1 MVLIPP
7 RYLIVEKFEVFVTV
21 FIALYVDIVKASQ
34 KAVEADLTP
43 FVEASSTIALVRDGP
58 VIKVAIAPGSKPD
71 YYDFRMVLIPP
82 RYLIVEKFEVF
93 VTVFIALYVDIVKA
107 SQKAVE
113 ADLTPFVEASSTIA
127 LVRDG
132 PVIKVAIAPGSKPD
146 YYDFRMVLIPPRYL
160 IGEKFEVF
168 VTVFIALYV
177 DIVKASQ
184 KAVEADLT
192 PFVEASST
200 IALVRDGPVI
210 KVAIA
215 PGSKPDYYDFRMVLI
230 PPRYLIVEKFEVFV
244 TVFIALYVDI
254 VKASQ
259 KAVEADLIPFVEASS
274 TIALVRDGPVIKV
287 AIAPGSKPDYYD
299 FRMVLIPPRYLIVEK
314 FEVFVT
320 VFIALYVDIVKASQK
335 AVEADL
341 TPFVEASSTIALVR
355 DGPVIKVAIAPGS
368 KPDYYDFRMV
378 LIPPR
383 YLIVEKFEVFVTV
396 FIALYVDI
404 VKASQKAVEA
414 DLIPFVEASS
424 TIALVRDGPVI
435 KVAIAPGSK
444 PDYYDFRMVLIPPR
458 YLIGEKFEVFVTVFI
473 ALYVD
478 IVKASQKAVEA
489 DLTPFVEASS
499 TIALVRDG
507 PVIKVAIAP
516 GSKPDYY
523 DFRMVLIPPRYLI
536 GEKFE
541 VFVTVFIALYVDI
554 VKASQKAVE
563 ADLTPFVEASSTIAL
578 VRDGPVIKVAIAP
591 GSKPDYYDFRMVLIP
606 PRYLIG
612 EKFEVFVTVF
622 IALYVDIVKA
632 SQKAV
637 EADLTPFVEA
647 SSTIA
652 LVRDGPVIKVAIA
665 PGSKPDYYDF
675 RMVLIPPRYLIG
687 EKFEVF
693 VTVFIALYVDIVK
706 ASQKAVEADLTP
718 FVEASST
725 IALVRDGP
733 VIIFSSWV
741 LFTCLG
747 NSSGA
752 SLESIE
758 STSIGRN
765 WSGSLLHPF
774 PGT

>member
-230 PPRYLIVEKFEVFV
+230 PPRYLI
-244 TVFIALYVDI
+244 
-254 VKASQ
+254 
-259 KAVEADLIPFVEASS
+259 
-274 TIALVRDGPVIKV
+274 
-287 AIAPGSKPDYYD
+287 
-299 FRMVLIPPRYLIVEK
+299 
-314 FEVFVT
+314 
-320 VFIALYVDIVKASQK
+320 
-335 AVEADL
+335 
-341 TPFVEASSTIALVR
+341 
-355 DGPVIKVAIAPGS
+355 
-368 KPDYYDFRMV
+368 
-378 LIPPR
+378 
-383 YLIVEKFEVFVTV
+383 
-396 FIALYVDI
+396 
-404 VKASQKAVEA
+404 
-414 DLIPFVEASS
+414 
-424 TIALVRDGPVI
+424 
-435 KVAIAPGSK
+435 
-444 PDYYDFRMVLIPPR
+444 
-458 YLIGEKFEVFVTVFI
+458 GEKFEVFVTVFI

-507 PVIKVAIAP
+507 PVI
-516 GSKPDYY
+516 SKSIT
-523 DFRMVLIPPRYLI
+523 L
-536 GEKFE
+536 
-541 VFVTVFIALYVDI
+541 
-554 VKASQKAVE
+554 VKTA
-563 ADLTPFVEASSTIAL
+563 
-578 VRDGPVIKVAIAP
+578 
-591 GSKPDYYDFRMVLIP
+591 
-606 PRYLIG
+606 
-612 EKFEVFVTVF
+612 
-622 IALYVDIVKA
+622 
-632 SQKAV
+632 
-637 EADLTPFVEA
+637 
-647 SSTIA
+647 
-652 LVRDGPVIKVAIA
+652 
-665 PGSKPDYYDF
+665 
-675 RMVLIPPRYLIG
+675 
-687 EKFEVF
+687 
-693 VTVFIALYVDIVK
+693 
-706 ASQKAVEADLTP
+706 
-718 FVEASST
+718 
-725 IALVRDGP
+725 
-733 VIIFSSWV
+733 
-741 LFTCLG
+741 
-747 NSSGA
+747 
-752 SLESIE
+752 
-758 STSIGRN
+758 
-765 WSGSLLHPF
+765 LLHYLN
-774 PGT
+774 

>member
-7 RYLIVEKFEVFVTV
+7 RYLIV
-21 FIALYVDIVKASQ
+21 
-34 KAVEADLTP
+34 
-43 FVEASSTIALVRDGP
+43 
-58 VIKVAIAPGSKPD
+58 
-71 YYDFRMVLIPP
+71 
-82 RYLIVEKFEVF
+82 
-93 VTVFIALYVDIVKA
+93 
-107 SQKAVE
+107 
-113 ADLTPFVEASSTIA
+113 
-127 LVRDG
+127 
-132 PVIKVAIAPGSKPD
+132 
-146 YYDFRMVLIPPRYL
+146 
-160 IGEKFEVF
+160 
-168 VTVFIALYV
+168 
-177 DIVKASQ
+177 
-184 KAVEADLT
+184 
-192 PFVEASST
+192 
-200 IALVRDGPVI
+200 
-210 KVAIA
+210 
-215 PGSKPDYYDFRMVLI
+215 
-230 PPRYLIVEKFEVFV
+230 
-244 TVFIALYVDI
+244 
-254 VKASQ
+254 
-259 KAVEADLIPFVEASS
+259 
-274 TIALVRDGPVIKV
+274 
-287 AIAPGSKPDYYD
+287 
-299 FRMVLIPPRYLIVEK
+299 
-314 FEVFVT
+314 
-320 VFIALYVDIVKASQK
+320 
-335 AVEADL
+335 
-341 TPFVEASSTIALVR
+341 
-355 DGPVIKVAIAPGS
+355 
-368 KPDYYDFRMV
+368 
-378 LIPPR
+378 
-383 YLIVEKFEVFVTV
+383 
-396 FIALYVDI
+396 
-404 VKASQKAVEA
+404 
-414 DLIPFVEASS
+414 
-424 TIALVRDGPVI
+424 
-435 KVAIAPGSK
+435 
-444 PDYYDFRMVLIPPR
+444 
-458 YLIGEKFEVFVTVFI
+458 EKFEVFVTVFI

-733 VIIFSSWV
+733 VISK
-741 LFTCLG
+741 
-747 NSSGA
+747 
-752 SLESIE
+752 SI
-758 STSIGRN
+758 TLVKTA
-765 WSGSLLHPF
+765 LLHYLN
-774 PGT
+774 

>member
-299 FRMVLIPPRYLIVEK
+299 FRMVLIPPRYLIGEK

-414 DLIPFVEASS
+414 DLTPFVEASS

-458 YLIGEKFEVFVTVFI
+458 YLIVEKFEVFVTVFI

-733 VIIFSSWV
+733 VISK
-741 LFTCLG
+741 
-747 NSSGA
+747 
-752 SLESIE
+752 SI
-758 STSIGRN
+758 TLVKTA
-765 WSGSLLHPF
+765 LLHYLN
-774 PGT
+774 